1 MGEQNLDFGVQTVI
15 KLFKVGDETLG
26 ITQTHI
32 NTWIIMAVL
41 TIIAL
46 IIRSKIKN
54 FKEVPE
60 TKFQN
65 IVETI
70 VDMLSSF
77 IINTMGEKSGKKF
90 SYFYG
95 PLMIFIV
102 VCNLSGLV
110 GLRPP
115 TADIAT
121 TLAFALTTFFM
132 IHGFGIKEK
141 GVGAYFKGTLLEPMP
156 FLLPINIVGELAT
169 PISLS
174 FRLFGNILGGTII
187 MGLVYAMFPWF
198 LTLLGVPA
206 ALHMYFDVFAGSL
219 QAFIFVMLS
228 MTFVS
233 SAME

>member
-1 MGEQNLDFGVQTVI
+1 
-15 KLFKVGDETLG
+15 
-26 ITQTHI
+26 
-32 NTWIIMAVL
+32 
-41 TIIAL
+41 
-46 IIRSKIKN
+46 
-54 FKEVPE
+54 
-60 TKFQN
+60 
-65 IVETI
+65 
-70 VDMLSSF
+70 
-77 IINTMGEKSGKKF
+77 MGEKAGKGF
-90 SYFYG
+90 AYFYG
-95 PLMIFIV
+95 PLMIFIA

-115 TADIAT
+115 TADVAT

-132 IHGFGIKEK
+132 VHGFGIKEK
-141 GVGAYFKGTLLEPMP
+141 GVGRYINDTLLSPMP
-156 FLLPINIVGELAT
+156 FLLPLNLIGELAT

-198 LTLLGVPA
+198 LTLIGVPA
-206 ALHMYFDVFAGSL
+206 ALHMYFDIFAGTL

>member
-1 MGEQNLDFGVQTVI
+1 MEEKSLDFGVQTVI
-15 KLFKVGDETLG
+15 KLFELPNGEVLG

-41 TIIAL
+41 TVIAL
-46 IIRSKIKN
+46 IVRTKIKN

-60 TKFQN
+60 SKLQN
-65 IVETI
+65 IVETL
-70 VDMLSSF
+70 VDMIQNF
-77 IINTMGEKSGKKF
+77 TINTMGPSGKKF
-90 SYFYG
+90 GYFYG
-95 PLMIFIV
+95 PLIIFIAI
-102 VCNLSGLV
+102 CNLSGLV

-115 TADIAT
+115 TADVST

-132 IHGFGIKEK
+132 IHGYGVKAK
-141 GVGAYFKGTLLEPMP
+141 GVSYFKGFLEPVP
-156 FLLPINIVGELAT
+156 FLLPLNIIGELAT
-169 PISLS
+169 PVSLS

-187 MGLVYAMFPWF
+187 MGLVYGMLPWF
-198 LTLLGVPA
+198 LTFIGVPA

>member
-1 MGEQNLDFGVQTVI
+1 MEDKSFDFGVQTVV
-15 KLFKVGDETLG
+15 KLFEVNGVTIG

-41 TIIAL
+41 TVGAL
-46 IIRSKIKN
+46 IIRSKINN

-60 TKFQN
+60 SKLQN
-65 IVETI
+65 IVETV
-70 VDMLSSF
+70 VDLFGSF
-77 IINTMGEKSGKKF
+77 VGSTMGEANKKF

-95 PLMIFIV
+95 PLIIFIL

-115 TADIAT
+115 TADLET

-132 IHGFGIKEK
+132 IHGYGVKSK
-141 GVGAYFKGTLLEPMP
+141 GPRYFKGFLEPVP
-156 FLLPINIVGELAT
+156 LLLPLNIIGELAT
-169 PISLS
+169 PVSLS

-187 MGLVYAMFPWF
+187 MGLVYGMLPWII
-198 LTLLGVPA
+198 TLLGVPA
-206 ALHMYFDVFAGSL
+206 VLHLYFDIFAGTL

>member
-1 MGEQNLDFGVQTVI
+1 MGDNLDFGVQTVI

-32 NTWIIMAVL
+32 NTWIIMAAL
-41 TIIAL
+41 TVIAL

-60 TKFQN
+60 TRFQN
-65 IVETI
+65 IVETV
-70 VDMLSSF
+70 VDTLSTF
-77 IINTMGEKSGKKF
+77 ILNTMGEKAGKGF
-90 SYFYG
+90 AYFYG
-95 PLMIFIV
+95 PLMIFIA

-115 TADIAT
+115 TADVAT

-132 IHGFGIKEK
+132 VHGFGIKEK
-141 GVGAYFKGTLLEPMP
+141 GVGAYINDTLLSPMP
-156 FLLPINIVGELAT
+156 FLLPLNIIGELAT
-169 PISLS
+169 PVSLS

-198 LTLLGVPA
+198 LTLIGVPA
-206 ALHMYFDVFAGSL
+206 ALHMYFDVFAGTL

>member
-1 MGEQNLDFGVQTVI
+1 MEEKSLDFGYKTVI
-15 KLFKVGDETLG
+15 KLFDVGGETLG

-32 NTWIIMAVL
+32 NTWIIMAAL
-41 TIIAL
+41 IIVAL

-60 TKFQN
+60 TPLQN
-65 IVETI
+65 AVEALVDVLQSFTI
-70 VDMLSSF
+70 S
-77 IINTMGEKSGKKF
+77 TMGPSGKKF
-90 SYFYG
+90 AFFYG
-95 PLMIFIV
+95 PLMIFIII
-102 VCNLSGLV
+102 CNLSGLV

-115 TADIAT
+115 TADVST

-132 IHGFGIKEK
+132 IHGFGIKSK
-141 GVGAYFKGTLLEPMP
+141 GVGAYLKGTFLEPMP
-156 FLLPINIVGELAT
+156 LLLPINIIGELAT

-174 FRLFGNILGGTII
+174 FRLFGNILGGSII
-187 MGLVYAMFPWF
+187 MGLVYAMFPF
-198 LTLLGVPA
+198 VLTIIGVPA
-206 ALHMYFDVFAGSL
+206 VLHMYFDIFAGCL